1 MKQAVT
7 ICFLLLLLQT
17 SCRDNNPVAN
27 HILDF
32 NAFQIEA
39 PDTWR
44 IIPGV
49 GYDSQVGSLTDGR
62 DALSY
67 DYGWYSYTL
76 KDETS
81 ATHLRT
87 QTTIDGRSAL
97 IVRPKKK
104 GQGVIGLY
112 ITDDQNRLSL
122 IGHDIQDETTI
133 LKLFNSVRFR

>member
-1 MKQAVT
+1 MKRAVPV
-7 ICFLLLLLQT
+7 FLLLFLLQT
-17 SCRDNNPVAN
+17 GCQDNNPEAN
-27 HILDF
+27 HVLDLK
-32 NAFQIEA
+32 AFRLEA

-44 IIPGV
+44 VIPAV
-49 GYDSQVGSLTDGR
+49 GYDSQVGSLTNGK

-87 QTTIDGRSAL
+87 VTTIDGRPAL
-97 IVRPKKK
+97 IVRPKKR

-122 IGHDIQDETTI
+122 IGQDIRDEATI
-133 LKLFNSVRFR
+133 LKMFQSVRFR